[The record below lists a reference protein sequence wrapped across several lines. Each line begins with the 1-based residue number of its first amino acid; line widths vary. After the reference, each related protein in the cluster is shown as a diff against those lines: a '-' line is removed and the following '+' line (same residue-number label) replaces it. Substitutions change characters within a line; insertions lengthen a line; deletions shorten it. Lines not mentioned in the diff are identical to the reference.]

1 MIAAVFVGG
10 ASAYGGVGTVF
21 GAVIGALFLGV
32 LNIGMGIMSIGID
45 YQQAIKALVLLGA
58 VYFDVSSK
66 RKTS

>member
-1 MIAAVFVGG
+1 MPVV
-10 ASAYGGVGTVF
+10 T
-21 GAVIGALFLGV
+21 LFLGV

-66 RKTS
+66 RRAG